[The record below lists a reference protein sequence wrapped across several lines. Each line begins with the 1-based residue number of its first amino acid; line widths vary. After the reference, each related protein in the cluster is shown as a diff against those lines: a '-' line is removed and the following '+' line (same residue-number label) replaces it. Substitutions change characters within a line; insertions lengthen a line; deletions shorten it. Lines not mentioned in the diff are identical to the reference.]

1 MITFKNQPRLSE
13 YEVDQKYNERRL
25 ILLSH
30 MEQFLSTDELFK
42 EKEINVEFS
51 HSGISS
57 LLSFIEANG
66 EKYVLKIPLRPTM
79 EGETQFLKEWEAV
92 NVPVPHVYKEGVIA
106 NFPYIL
112 MQYVDAPLLM
122 DAINNGTAK
131 KDISIDIGKTL
142 AKMHTSKAE
151 GCGRIIKGKPEHKT
165 FKEWVISEDLQKRFH
180 DVQENNLLGDKHGA
194 LTKVLDT
201 LIAYAEADGTSTYC
215 HFDFGANNILATEP
229 LTVIDPDPMVN
240 NSIIDIGRSVLL
252 EISGGY
258 TGEQLKEGYFGGK
271 GDFDAQALQASVILN
286 AYWKFPYWYK
296 KNKTKQIEHVRRYL
310 SQTSHFLK

>member
-13 YEVDQKYNERRL
+13 HEVDQKYNERRL

-30 MEQFLSTDELFK
+30 MEQFLSTNELFK
-42 EKEINVEFS
+42 DKEVSVEFS
-51 HSGISS
+51 HSGVSS

-66 EKYVLKIPLRPTM
+66 VKYVLKIPLRPTM
-79 EGETQFLKEWEAV
+79 EGEVQFLKEWEAV
-92 NVPVPHVYKEGVIA
+92 NVPVPHVYEEGIIA
-106 NFPYIL
+106 NFRYIL
-112 MQYVDAPLLM
+112 MQYIDAPLLT

-131 KDISIDIGKTL
+131 KDFSIDMGRTL
-142 AKMHTSKAE
+142 AKMHTLKAE
-151 GCGRIIKGKPEHKT
+151 GYGRIIKGKPEHKT
-165 FKEWVISEDLQKRFH
+165 FKEWILSEDLQKRF
-180 DVQENNLLGDKHGA
+180 DGVRENNLLGDEHGT
-194 LTKVLDT
+194 LTKVLDI
-201 LIAYAEADGTSTYC
+201 LIAYAEADKMSTYC

-240 NSIIDIGRSVLL
+240 NAIIDIGRSILL
-252 EISGGY
+252 ESSGGY

-271 GDFDAQALQASVILN
+271 GDFDIQALQAAIILN

-296 KNKTKQIEHVRRYL
+296 KNKIKQIDHVQQYL